1 MVQIP
6 GERDG
11 TPLSPPSTPGENTPV
26 LLPVPSEVFA
36 RTVFPSVTASKKVG
50 HGRVCEGVDSK
61 CNMLSVPGRRYV
73 SSREFDV
80 QHSSPFVFR
89 YCRVCQKRSTQRM
102 REQHI
107 LHLEE
112 QLRTAGMSI
121 QQLTAQ
127 QRALRSFQTM
137 AKRLRFQQYN
147 ISCRETIPEDVLRE
161 VHSFLKLFSSYSTND
176 NTTCATPNA
185 SSASTIVHSQHPTD
199 ALVALLNL
207 SCDPR
212 NSSNST
218 SAP

>member
-6 GERDG
+6 GERDD
-11 TPLSPPSTPGENTPV
+11 TPLSPPSTPGENVPV
-26 LLPVPSEVFA
+26 LLPVPSDAYTRNVL
-36 RTVFPSVTASKKVG
+36 PSLTAPKKAG

-61 CNMLSVPGRRYV
+61 CNMLSVPGR
-73 SSREFDV
+73 
-80 QHSSPFVFR
+80 R

-147 ISCRETIPEDVLRE
+147 ISSRETIPEDVLRE

-176 NTTCATPNA
+176 NTTCATPNP
-185 SSASTIVHSQHPTD
+185 SSASALAHSQHPTD

-207 SCDPR
+207 SCDSR
-212 NSSNST
+212 STSNSK